1 MNQQVQY
8 KFLPCWIIWVHHVL
22 TIVVE
27 SIVFVTAASASN
39 EPEAEEEAPRRLTF
53 QEIVEKIEKGEEIPG
68 IKQIPNKLNDAAPSE
83 AKLSVRPKP
92 WEMKKDSQPDDETVR

>member
-1 MNQQVQY
+1 
-8 KFLPCWIIWVHHVL
+8 L